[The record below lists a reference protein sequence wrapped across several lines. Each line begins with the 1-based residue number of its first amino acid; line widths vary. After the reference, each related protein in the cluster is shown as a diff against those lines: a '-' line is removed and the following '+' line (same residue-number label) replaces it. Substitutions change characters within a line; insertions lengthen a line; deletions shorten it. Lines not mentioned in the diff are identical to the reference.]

1 MVSRGITIAEWYVTS
16 EGTGLIMRKT
26 GWIAITLT
34 VVLVVAALS
43 AATIM
48 YTSTPQFCSS
58 CHIMETRYVS
68 WKYSDHA
75 DFTTCLSCH
84 AEPGLMGEIKAHL
97 AGSRY
102 VYSFLRG
109 RVSRGVLLAEVPNEN
124 CFKCHDE
131 AQLPEKPRG
140 GAVHDTYH
148 TIHTAK
154 ELHCVECHGG
164 LAHATMLPVKARS
177 AMTLCQRC
185 HQQETS
191 AFLTCFT
198 CHPSGPSAPAYMKP
212 SIMGN
217 KRMQ

>member
-1 MVSRGITIAEWYVTS
+1 
-16 EGTGLIMRKT
+16 MRKE
-26 GWIAITLT
+26 GWIAITLII
-34 VVLVVAALS
+34 VFIVAALS

-48 YTSTPQFCSS
+48 YTSTPRFCSS

-75 DFTTCLSCH
+75 GFTTCLSCH
-84 AEPGLMGEIKAHL
+84 AEPGPIGEIKAHL

-102 VYSFLRG
+102 LYSFLRG
-109 RVSRGVLLAEVPNEN
+109 RVSRSILMADVPNEN
-124 CFKCHDE
+124 CFKCHE
-131 AQLPEKPRG
+131 KAQLPEKPAG

-154 ELHCVECHGG
+154 GLYCVECHGG

-185 HQQETS
+185 HQQGAS
-191 AFLTCFT
+191 AFIACAT
-198 CHPSGPSAPAYMKP
+198 CHPSGPSAPAHMEPVVLGK
-212 SIMGN
+212 
-217 KRMQ
+217 KRVR